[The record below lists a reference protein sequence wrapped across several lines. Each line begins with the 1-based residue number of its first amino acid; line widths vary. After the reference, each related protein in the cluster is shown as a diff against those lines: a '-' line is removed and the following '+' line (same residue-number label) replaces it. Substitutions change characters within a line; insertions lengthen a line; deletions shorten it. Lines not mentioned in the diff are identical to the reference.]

1 MEWQPA
7 VEVGEGLGR
16 GAPPCAH
23 LAHGRLTVHH
33 YSQVQINMP
42 VMQMMFKGH
51 YNNQCQQL
59 GIASM
64 MQRGMPYIQ
73 VKLLPY
79 RYIPGI

>member
-1 MEWQPA
+1 
-7 VEVGEGLGR
+7 
-16 GAPPCAH
+16 
-23 LAHGRLTVHH
+23 
-33 YSQVQINMP
+33 MP